1 MLFSFLLFM
10 GCAETPPETWSDLM
24 TSTQCAKAKD
34 KNACR
39 AKECKVFYGS
49 PPQSTTSDGATI
61 NTFCNLMELGDNQ
74 MSQVCGLPACLILPT
89 VSPQLALQKLE
100 KDLPKRT
107 HQKMARKTII
117 RGFLQDPKQFKNLIE
132 VGKNKDF
139 WLGVT
144 IAEVDCGEESAAKKF
159 QLPCGGPYTKSAQK
173 VWDLSQTQPVE
184 KSPLLMHLAT
194 MLDPKPIIPKL
205 ISVVIDAEQDSQKRI
220 AAGNA
225 LQIAVAKGYIFSPSG
240 LQLMK
245 DNCKHSTNPNLGSM
259 CMALEK
265 VQK

>member
-1 MLFSFLLFM
+1 
-10 GCAETPPETWSDLM
+10 
-24 TSTQCAKAKD
+24 
-34 KNACR
+34 
-39 AKECKVFYGS
+39 
-49 PPQSTTSDGATI
+49 
-61 NTFCNLMELGDNQ
+61 
-74 MSQVCGLPACLILPT
+74 
-89 VSPQLALQKLE
+89 
-100 KDLPKRT
+100 
-107 HQKMARKTII
+107 
-117 RGFLQDPKQFKNLIE
+117 
-132 VGKNKDF
+132 
-139 WLGVT
+139 
-144 IAEVDCGEESAAKKF
+144 
-159 QLPCGGPYTKSAQK
+159 
-173 VWDLSQTQPVE
+173 
-184 KSPLLMHLAT
+184 MHLAT